1 MRHVKPAPALKAVT
15 YDDTAP
21 LRTLRE
27 RFLATST
34 ISMPLA
40 GMIVWAALGIAGSS
54 SRAA

>member
-15 YDDTAP
+15 YYDTAP

-34 ISMPLA
+34 ISMPLSYPYSLVA
-40 GMIVWAALGIAGSS
+40 MWKPGAQASA
-54 SRAA
+54 